1 MAAPQQP
8 RSVTIVADL
17 GLKSDPNMHR
27 AHGGSFRVRIEAR
40 HEWVESRIF
49 RKLTRPDQCP
59 GTMRMRRV
67 LRDRMACGSKESDP
81 PFPFPPRES
90 RGGEGSPHAAA
101 RSAPAQTAGTAHAAA
116 PPARGLR
123 PLARSPKS
131 GLSRDTPPAGRPR
144 RQDDRTRKRIKDG
157 RHVVLDFYDLLIEP
171 TMKRILS
178 GVLTSTSREDAHTV
192 GVSTADRID

>member
-27 AHGGSFRVRIEAR
+27 AHSGSFRVRIEAR

-49 RKLTRPDQCP
+49 PEADLRKDQCP

-90 RGGEGSPHAAA
+90 RGGDGSPHAAA
-101 RSAPAQTAGTAHAAA
+101 RSAPAKTAGTAHAAA

-123 PLARSPKS
+123 PLARSPS
-131 GLSRDTPPAGRPR
+131 
-144 RQDDRTRKRIKDG
+144 
-157 RHVVLDFYDLLIEP
+157 P
-171 TMKRILS
+171 TSAEARLPLVGPGGKMIARGKELRMAATS
-178 GVLTSTSREDAHTV
+178 SLTFTTFS
-192 GVSTADRID
+192 